1 MTKAEDMVKIKWE
14 KAGWEVFKGGAPD
27 FLCIK
32 RDSHGNVT
40 EFRFVEV
47 KSDYDYLQDN
57 QKIWKEVL
65 KLLSAK
71 YELRHI
77 ITRHTYPFKTGRTYG
92 HVKASAFDF
101 KSYYKPSLGRLVIRS
116 RHSTSDA
123 EKRIKEKLEE
133 FGYELLEHSKGAP
146 DFLMIKRDENG
157 KIKAIRFVEVKS
169 RGDKLTPEQELYK
182 QVLELLIE
190 KARSD
195 GILNDVAYEVKYV

>member
-1 MTKAEDMVKIKWE
+1 
-14 KAGWEVFKGGAPD
+14 
-27 FLCIK
+27 
-32 RDSHGNVT
+32 
-40 EFRFVEV
+40 
-47 KSDYDYLQDN
+47 
-57 QKIWKEVL
+57 
-65 KLLSAK
+65 
-71 YELRHI
+71 
-77 ITRHTYPFKTGRTYG
+77 
-92 HVKASAFDF
+92 
-101 KSYYKPSLGRLVIRS
+101 LVIRS

-123 EKRIKEKLEE
+123 EKHIKEKLEE